1 MRTAQAR
8 AWFRRDGGE
17 LLRGFIHP
25 GVQNQRSVILGG
37 VAATHRTPGMPRRK
51 QQTPE
56 AAPKIVKLP
65 PSLRRCPR
73 AAPAVGH
80 SDMHQHVEAQRVQSL
95 TDAEAAQYTAA
106 GDAPT
111 FARPVLQ
118 PAATTPAWM
127 QAVRENGAHMLFA
140 GGTASTAGLVLI
152 NSITSPEVFFTAKL
166 AQAMLMNLPV
176 PCLCAA
182 AGDVVAQLLTGT
194 RDLWKL
200 DMRRT
205 VSAGVIGGSLQGFG
219 TTAWLWHLN
228 IGIPRSMVGF
238 DSLSQGAWLIAKVLL
253 DSAAWGTLINTL
265 NVCARRVAAGDSLVQ
280 AHSTWRDKIVG
291 ITRSEFKFWPAFG
304 AVVYTCVGEA
314 QQVNAIGFG
323 GFIWSVYLSY
333 AANHFAKSNEHS
345 HFRYGRPT
353 GVRIKAST
361 SSLDEPEWTQGRV
374 VLARF
379 DGKSSQLP
387 LHGAVGRPRISRCT
401 SKHLF
406 LF

>member
-1 MRTAQAR
+1 MQ
-8 AWFRRDGGE
+8 
-17 LLRGFIHP
+17 
-25 GVQNQRSVILGG
+25 
-37 VAATHRTPGMPRRK
+37 
-51 QQTPE
+51 
-56 AAPKIVKLP
+56 
-65 PSLRRCPR
+65 
-73 AAPAVGH
+73 
-80 SDMHQHVEAQRVQSL
+80 QHVEAHRVH
-95 TDAEAAQYTAA
+95 AAQYTAA
-106 GDAPT
+106 GDAPAVC
-111 FARPVLQ
+111 ARPVCESVCPVSQ

-127 QAVRENGAHMLFA
+127 QALRENGAHMLFA

-152 NSITSPEVFFTAKL
+152 NSVTSPEVFFTAKL
-166 AQAMLMNLPV
+166 AQTMLMNLPV

-387 LHGAVGRPRISRCT
+387 LLGVVGRPRVSRCT

-406 LF
+406 HF

>member
-1 MRTAQAR
+1 
-8 AWFRRDGGE
+8 
-17 LLRGFIHP
+17 
-25 GVQNQRSVILGG
+25 
-37 VAATHRTPGMPRRK
+37 
-51 QQTPE
+51 
-56 AAPKIVKLP
+56 
-65 PSLRRCPR
+65 
-73 AAPAVGH
+73 
-80 SDMHQHVEAQRVQSL
+80 
-95 TDAEAAQYTAA
+95 
-106 GDAPT
+106 
-111 FARPVLQ
+111 
-118 PAATTPAWM
+118 
-127 QAVRENGAHMLFA
+127 MLFA

-200 DMRRT
+200 DVRRT
-205 VSAGVIGGSLQGFG
+205 VSAGIIGGSLQGFG

-228 IGIPRSMVGF
+228 LGIPRSMVGF

-333 AANHFAKSNEHS
+333 AANHFALSNAQS

-353 GVRIKAST
+353 GVRIKAPT
-361 SSLDEPEWTQGRV
+361 SSLDEPEWTQGRM